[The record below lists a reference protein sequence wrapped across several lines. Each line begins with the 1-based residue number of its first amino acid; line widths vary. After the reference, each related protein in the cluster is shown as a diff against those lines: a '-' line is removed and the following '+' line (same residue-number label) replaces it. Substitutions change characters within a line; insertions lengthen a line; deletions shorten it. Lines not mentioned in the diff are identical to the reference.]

1 MANIKDI
8 APYFG
13 AVGQSLIDLDADK
26 LGADDFAGALL
37 VYVAEVIQ
45 AVSDGAD
52 MPAFPDELKA
62 GTTDRVSGAFK
73 AVLIVANS
81 LLTVARFQVRGK
93 AAVIL
98 KYVVQTISQL
108 ISGLPVPPAPSSVVA
123 R

>member
-1 MANIKDI
+1 MANFQDL

-26 LGADDFAGALL
+26 LGADDFAGSLL
-37 VYVAEVIQ
+37 IYVAEVVQ
-45 AVSDGAD
+45 AVGEGAD
-52 MPAFPDELKA
+52 LPTFPDELKA

-73 AVLIVANS
+73 AVLIVTNS

-98 KYVVQTISQL
+98 KYVTQTISQL
-108 ISGLPVPPAPSSVVA
+108 ISGNPVPPAPATVVK
-123 R
+123 

>member
-1 MANIKDI
+1 MAIFQDL

-26 LGADDFAGALL
+26 LGADDFAGSLL
-37 VYVAEVIQ
+37 IYVAEVVQ
-45 AVSDGAD
+45 AVGEGAD
-52 MPAFPDELKA
+52 LPTFPDELKA

-73 AVLIVANS
+73 AVLIVTNS

-98 KYVVQTISQL
+98 KYVTQTISQL
-108 ISGLPVPPAPSSVVA
+108 ISGNPVPPAPATVVK
-123 R
+123 